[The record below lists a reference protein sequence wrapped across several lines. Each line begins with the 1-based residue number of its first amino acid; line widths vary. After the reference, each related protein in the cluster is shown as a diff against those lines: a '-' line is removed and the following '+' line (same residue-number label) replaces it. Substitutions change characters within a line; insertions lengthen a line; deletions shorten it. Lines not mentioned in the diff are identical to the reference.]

1 MVGAEGANSG
11 GGGGRGGG
19 RRKKWGLWRRKRAMI
34 RISCSVDITTKI
46 PNIFL

>member
-19 RRKKWGLWRRKRAMI
+19 TNKMGVMEEESGR
-34 RISCSVDITTKI
+34 
-46 PNIFL
+46 